1 MVLCDSVKEI
11 LGIDNLLT
19 NDEVQLNCV
28 CSTLKYS
35 IPRWKRGLCSQ
46 FVDSGA
52 SCFAN
57 TRCSG
62 TALCRKVTVP
72 VQNQMD
78 FSTAE
83 IFFAIQVLKDS
94 TKVSTGQ
101 WIVHSTAETSTT
113 ITEGSPHTRA
123 DVSTRTHFFRHAFP
137 VASLMLPSEWNM
149 EGGYAVNSQLITC
162 PKSTSRWLTIRP
174 ITLA

>member
-1 MVLCDSVKEI
+1 MVVLCDFVKEI

-19 NDEVQLNCV
+19 NDEVQLNFV

-57 TRCSG
+57 VDCSC
-62 TALCRKVTVP
+62 TALCRKVIVP

-83 IFFAIQVLKDS
+83 MVCNPGL
-94 TKVSTGQ
+94 
-101 WIVHSTAETSTT
+101 
-113 ITEGSPHTRA
+113 EGFNKGKYS
-123 DVSTRTHFFRHAFP
+123 
-137 VASLMLPSEWNM
+137 SL
-149 EGGYAVNSQLITC
+149 
-162 PKSTSRWLTIRP
+162 
-174 ITLA
+174 

>member
-1 MVLCDSVKEI
+1 MVLCDFVKGI

-19 NDEVQLNCV
+19 NDEIQLNFV

-57 TRCSG
+57 TGCSC
-62 TALCRKVTVP
+62 TALCRKVIVP

-83 IFFAIQVLKDS
+83 MVCNPGL
-94 TKVSTGQ
+94 
-101 WIVHSTAETSTT
+101 
-113 ITEGSPHTRA
+113 EGFNKGKYSSLSR
-123 DVSTRTHFFRHAFP
+123 P
-137 VASLMLPSEWNM
+137 VD
-149 EGGYAVNSQLITC
+149 C
-162 PKSTSRWLTIRP
+162 P
-174 ITLA
+174 